1 MPYALCP
8 MLETEEQIAELQAI
22 LDRSFERAGVHT
34 LSIIRP
40 ERRLNARQLVKYLE
54 GMKHIVVGTVTSKG
68 EPRVAPVDGHFL
80 RGRFY
85 FGTDG
90 RAFRIRHL
98 RRNPAI
104 SACHM
109 VAAPRGAGQ
118 EVVAGAE
125 ELGIV
130 VHGRAVLF
138 GRADAEGEELR
149 AHYTRYYGSDPY
161 SWGAAAIAWV
171 RIDPEI
177 MTTFAQDP
185 SKYPE

>member
-1 MPYALCP
+1 MY
-8 MLETEEQIAELQAI
+8 ETDEQIAALQAI

-85 FGTDG
+85 FGTDA

-109 VAAPRGAGQ
+109 VGD
-118 EVVAGAE
+118 

-130 VHGRAVLF
+130 VHGRGVLF
-138 GRADAEGEELR
+138 GQDDAEGEELR
-149 AHYTRYYGSDPY
+149 AHYTKYYGSDPY
-161 SWGAAAIAWV
+161 SWGAAEIAWV

-177 MTTFAQDP
+177 ITTFAQDP

>member
-22 LDRSFERAGVHT
+22 LNRTFERAGVHT

-68 EPRVAPVDGHFL
+68 EPRVAPVDGQFL
-80 RGRFY
+80 RGGFY
-85 FGTDG
+85 FGTDV

-104 SACHM
+104 SACQM
-109 VAAPRGAGQ
+109 VGA
-118 EVVAGAE
+118 

-130 VHGRAVLF
+130 VHGRGVRF
-138 GRADAEGEELR
+138 GQDDAEGEELR
-149 AHYTRYYGSDPY
+149 GHYTKYYGY
-161 SWGAAAIAWV
+161 Y
-171 RIDPEI
+171 
-177 MTTFAQDP
+177 P
-185 SKYPE
+185 SIQTS